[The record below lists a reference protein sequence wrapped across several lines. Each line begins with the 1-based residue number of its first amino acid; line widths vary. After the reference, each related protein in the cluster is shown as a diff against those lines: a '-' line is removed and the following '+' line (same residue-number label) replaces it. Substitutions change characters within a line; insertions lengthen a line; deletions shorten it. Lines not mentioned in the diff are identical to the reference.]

1 MKRDFNVLCKFNKDQ
16 YLVKIVDSGS
26 SLEVQWFGLVA
37 FTAVALG
44 SVLGKGTKI
53 LQASEHGLKKKK
65 RKKIVFFI
73 SFPFMCVPFRPGN

>member
-1 MKRDFNVLCKFNKDQ
+1 LGKNFGRS
-16 YLVKIVDSGS
+16 LVVYWLGLGS
-26 SLEVQWFGLVA
+26 L
-37 FTAVALG
+37 TAMALG

-53 LQASEHGLKKKK
+53 LQASQHGFKKK